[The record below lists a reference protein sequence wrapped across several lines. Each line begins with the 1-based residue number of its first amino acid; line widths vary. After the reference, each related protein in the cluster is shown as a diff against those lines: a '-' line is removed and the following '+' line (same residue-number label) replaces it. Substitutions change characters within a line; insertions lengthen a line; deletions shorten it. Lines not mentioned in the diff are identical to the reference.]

1 MKERLEQADDEEEA
15 ITRKKD
21 LQTAILSKENAQKN
35 LEKAQ
40 FKEEEAKQLKK
51 KKELERK
58 ILEQKI
64 EESN

>member
-51 KKELERK
+51 KKELEKK